1 MSKLIGYARV
11 STSDQNPALQ
21 SDALKAAGVAEENIF
36 IDHSSGAKADRPELS
51 KCLKALQE
59 GDTLV
64 IWKLDRL
71 GRSLSHLIQW
81 IKTLGDMGVHLKS
94 LTESIDTDT
103 AGGELMFHVMGA
115 FAQFERSIIVER
127 TNEGVAAARKKGKVG
142 GRPKKQKDD
151 PYCLAAKKMQEDG
164 KTVKQIQEALKASGK
179 KVCRRTIFYWLSSPN
194 AA

>member
-21 SDALKAAGVAEENIF
+21 IDALKAAGVAEENIF

-127 TNEGVAAARKKGKVG
+127 TNEGLAAARKKGKVG
-142 GRPKKQKDD
+142 GRPKIKKND
-151 PYCLAAKKMQEDG
+151 PSFDQVKRLSDAGYDAKEISETLGISKR
-164 KTVKQIQEALKASGK
+164 TAH
-179 KVCRRTIFYWLSSPN
+179 RRLSSIH
-194 AA
+194 